1 MIYLTYEDLLIE
13 ADENN
18 LITKEK
24 PLRAYDGRIK
34 GSRIAIRKDLATSKE
49 KKCVLAEELGHYYT
63 SVGDILNLSDKNNC
77 KQEAIARSW
86 AYRKI
91 ITLDGIIDA
100 YECGCT
106 NRYELAEHLNVT
118 EEFLLNGI
126 SELER
131 KHGYRVIMDNYMI
144 QFSPLAVYRFFN
156 E

>member
-1 MIYLTYEDLLIE
+1 MTYEDLLIE

-34 GSRIAIRKDLATSKE
+34 GTRIAIRKDLSTSAE

-63 SVGDILNLSDKNNC
+63 SVGNILNLSDNNNR

-86 AYRKI
+86 AYRKA

-100 YECGCT
+100 YEYGCS
-106 NRYELAEHLNVT
+106 NKFELAEYLNVT

-131 KHGYRVIMDNYMI
+131 KHGYRVIIDNYMI
-144 QFSPLAVYRFFN
+144 QFSPLVVYRFYK
-156 E
+156 

>member
-1 MIYLTYEDLLIE
+1 MIFLTYEDLLIE

-34 GSRIAIRKDLATSKE
+34 GRRIAIRKDLATSSE

-77 KQEAIARSW
+77 KQEALAQSW
-86 AYRKI
+86 AYRKV

-100 YECGCT
+100 YENGCS
-106 NRYELAEHLNVT
+106 NKFELAEHLNVT

-126 SELER
+126 LELER
-131 KHGYRVIMDNYMI
+131 KHGYCVIVDNYI
-144 QFSPLAVYRFFN
+144 IRFNPLVVYRFFN